1 MAKQKLV
8 KKGDQYGILDVA
20 SNTVLPISSNM
31 KLVQKQGKYG
41 ILDGDSVIP
50 IDEFSQTISSRDLD
64 ILKKKVSTESVSTPS
79 TQVTPSVSP
88 KTPPVSPSVSPA
100 PTPVEQPAEK
110 PIEGSQGKLLIPQKS
125 FYEFKLPPT
134 QQEQA
139 PAQKPIPAP
148 TKVVAE
154 PQQEEIVGSQG
165 KLLIPEKTD
174 KFPAV
179 TETVTTYK
187 KVPVK
192 SGKEGGKNLP
202 LNPELMLQSIA
213 RNEGGKLGVKTSIK
227 GKGTSNTASGT
238 YQITE
243 GTLEN
248 IYKKNPEFKNTY
260 NNFREFKKEFDTN
273 PQVEH
278 EAALSHMEDLVK
290 SYGVHALTAWF
301 SPDHAARAAS
311 GSKSAL
317 KEIPRRDAG
326 NTITAGQYFRNALSH
341 YKGLLGKKEEDTKTI
356 SVPFKKEVVKE
367 GAIEVPSLSKYDVT
381 NPNYYNAR
389 GEAYPEA
396 KEIGYMEDL
405 WNRLKGSGAKA
416 LAGVLSTPALAR
428 SYAEDIVYT
437 AFGLDKEFNKLPS
450 AAKKEVLNTVRT
462 IQANGDLNAA
472 AAVQSQDAFNYL
484 NKKADKI
491 YERTIQQEGDI
502 FTDMG
507 KFKDNPSADNALN
520 IVNRGVRSL
529 VESIPYMATAILPG
543 GNITQG
549 IASAGSKRLEDLSKD
564 GNVGLGYML
573 ASAAHGTA
581 EGFFEAKT
589 NAILKK
595 AGTILRGDSKA
606 VQEFSKGVVKS
617 ILKDFNEEGL
627 SEGATTI
634 VQELA
639 DKINKGEDI
648 SIGQIFRK
656 AADSYLLGGFAGG
669 GITATAGGI
678 RKAVEGSVAA
688 KTYVANK
695 IMPTEDRKKYDNNLA
710 TIQNLT
716 TQKSEDASP
725 EVNQVIDNKIQQ
737 LAAENETLFKSSVD
751 VVDNL
756 SNEQLSQVFNIDD
769 ELERNYND
777 AKAIIDDTTMDDSA
791 KTLLLNDLLKKQ
803 NELKQQRDA
812 IQKQTTSEIPV
823 QPETGARVQMAQGEP
838 KSEPQGPTEEV
849 KAEEITPNWDMAGE
863 SDFLAGNNPEKAY
876 TQRLLPEWN
885 RESQL
890 GNINPNSKITYGNPG
905 GQFGG
910 RINKEVVFAEDENGT
925 TIGIIEIA
933 ENGGIEHLAVAPEFR
948 NKGIAT
954 ELYNRLKKDNPNL
967 DLSKTSKRSVNFASW
982 ANKILQNEKV
992 IDQVPTETI
1001 TPAEPISPQQQTEQ
1015 TNAVQKGI
1023 DAVNKALKRGRPKKE
1038 AVQGGIAFMQQT
1050 IAYEEADD
1058 TTREQMVR
1066 DINKQF
1072 GVREKKAPTA
1082 QKITGQPAPNKVTV
1096 QEMAALKDQIKLEA
1110 RAAREGAKFVSDLRK
1125 SVIAQVKAFITR
1137 GKMSVSQQKSLL
1149 NGLQNLNLFNPVMR
1163 ERFFARMEKMFDR
1176 IDYKDR
1182 LDEANRFRKQIKKL
1196 AKSDT
1201 LQDSVRIMAN
1211 DFAKII
1217 PDFTNIDDFIEKAK
1231 EVFNAVKTPGM
1242 KGKELSLREAA
1253 VIEDISNFTKD
1264 ALKAQEEK
1272 VKNTLLDEYD
1282 YLVEAGLIDGKMS
1295 LEEIQNYI
1303 MDVESGAKELTP
1315 DKEAEIRKRVGALF
1329 NSMAGIVNSIVETG
1343 ENPLT
1348 GEEIELDSYT
1358 KNLIKNFA
1366 KMDLSQL
1373 DVQDVYRA
1381 TEALENY
1388 LVNGII
1394 DNMDAMYQKYEGA
1407 LETKKL
1413 AEEGVV
1419 AQNLKRFGLFGRS
1432 NVFARTWAV
1441 NISPIKSILD
1451 LMFRSRE
1458 IGSRIFN
1465 ASGLRDIANA
1475 TSKVKNE
1482 VEKINQAYQN
1492 RFAKTKPNGQAFD
1505 SAENAYQRGIYA
1517 HLKRSLVG
1525 TDEEVQKEFD
1535 RRKKQVQDTIDA
1547 LEKSQDKN
1555 LIKKAQIYKKI
1566 FGPIKD
1572 AENIKEVEALI
1583 DPINKDA
1590 VKWRTAIFEKY
1601 YPEVKQIAAS
1611 VYNTILEDD
1620 INYSPDVY
1628 EKIIEDGEP
1637 DVDQKASYKMAFN
1650 YLNTERA
1657 GTLMKNN
1664 RLKSLP
1670 KNRVINF
1677 DFDYNNSNALAKML
1691 TDIKTAPYVQKYK
1704 GFTNSPSFDKI
1715 FPDIKDRN
1723 VIKERMNWYV
1733 NQVRSKNISTASS
1746 RTADAAKIFRA
1757 LSRYGTS
1764 RALGGVTSFV
1774 KQSVPAMINTT
1785 VNLVNNPTALAK
1797 GIATMGNK
1805 DAQKFISD
1813 SGYGIANRGL
1823 ESQTAIESADQM
1835 LEKTDVNSID
1845 KVSEAIGKAGKIYLD
1860 NFLKSG
1866 DVLAARAS
1874 WMAYYINKLDQM
1886 GENTSNID
1894 WANHT
1899 LNKEAADYAE
1909 DKVNL
1914 QQNVSDTDMLGKFLN
1929 TKNPGVTIARSLLL
1943 PFSSFIFN
1951 AKDKISTDLTILSSN
1966 ANREEKVNAMKSLAG
1981 SAAEMLVFES
1991 MSAAISSGIVTAAY
2005 AILGYDEDE
2014 DEKEARRNKYINM
2027 AGTRILT
2034 DVISPIPN
2042 WGDKAVVGLLNK
2054 LLNYTQQDLDEEDKK
2069 LLYEYKPQ
2077 DQTDAILGLIGG
2089 IPEIAT
2095 KPAMDITSTVN
2106 MIASDVYYDRYGNEI
2121 SLSPEDKDKLKF
2133 VLATEILGL
2142 SNAIPNEVL
2151 RVNQRVKDTIEKQN
2165 R

>member
-50 IDEFSQTISSRDLD
+50 IDEFSQTIGSRDLD
-64 ILKKKVSTESVSTPS
+64 ILKKKVSTESVSTP
-79 TQVTPSVSP
+79 TPQVTPSVSP

-110 PIEGSQGKLLIPQKS
+110 PIEGSQGKLLIPQKP
-125 FYEFKLPPT
+125 FYQFKLPPA

-139 PAQKPIPAP
+139 PVQKPIPAP

-174 KFPAV
+174 KLPAV

-187 KVPVK
+187 NVPVTAP
-192 SGKEGGKNLP
+192 SKNTKNVP
-202 LNPELMLQSIA
+202 LNPELMLQAIA
-213 RNEGGKLGVKTSIK
+213 KNEGGRIGVRTSIK
-227 GKGTSNTASGT
+227 GKGTRNTASGT

-248 IYKKNPEFKNTY
+248 IYNKDVDLKKSY
-260 NNFREFKKEFDTN
+260 DNFQQFKKEFNKN
-273 PQVEH
+273 PEVEH
-278 EAALSHMEDLVK
+278 QAALSHMADLIK
-290 SYGVHALTAWF
+290 QFGIHALTAWY
-301 SPDHAARAAS
+301 SPDHAARAAA
-311 GSKSAL
+311 GSTSAL

-326 NTITAGQYFRNALSH
+326 NRISAGNYFKNALSN
-341 YKGLLGKKEEDTKTI
+341 YKNLLGMQPEQQKTARI
-356 SVPFKKEVVKE
+356 PIKQEVVKE

-606 VQEFSKGVVKS
+606 VQEFSKGIVKS

-627 SEGATTI
+627 SEAATTI

-639 DKINKGEDI
+639 DKFNKGEDI
-648 SIGQIFRK
+648 SIGQVFRK

-777 AKAIIDDTTMDDSA
+777 AKAIIDDATMDDSA

-812 IQKQTTSEIPV
+812 IQKQTTSEVPV

-838 KSEPQGPTEEV
+838 QAESQGPTEEV
-849 KAEEITPNWDMAGE
+849 KAEEAVVPEEEFVYETLPEKKEEWIGDFEIIDNREGKADLERQGSNGNWYVRNNITGRTLMAKSKSEAQSIIDDADSYDFGQGETFTRPAQEVKAEEVITPTE
-863 SDFLAGNNPEKAY
+863 
-876 TQRLLPEWN
+876 
-885 RESQL
+885 
-890 GNINPNSKITYGNPG
+890 
-905 GQFGG
+905 
-910 RINKEVVFAEDENGT
+910 EVV
-925 TIGIIEIA
+925 
-933 ENGGIEHLAVAPEFR
+933 
-948 NKGIAT
+948 
-954 ELYNRLKKDNPNL
+954 
-967 DLSKTSKRSVNFASW
+967 
-982 ANKILQNEKV
+982 
-992 IDQVPTETI
+992 TETI
-1001 TPAEPISPQQQTEQ
+1001 TPTEPISPQKQTEQ

-1110 RAAREGAKFVSDLRK
+1110 RAAKGGATFASDLRK

-1163 ERFFARMEKMFDR
+1163 ERFFARMAKMFDR

-1217 PDFTNIDDFIEKAK
+1217 PDFTNIDDFIEKAR
-1231 EVFNAVKTPGM
+1231 EVFNAVKTPGI
-1242 KGKELSLREAA
+1242 KGKQLSLREAA

-1329 NSMAGIVNSIVETG
+1329 NSMSGIVNSIVETG

-1348 GEEIELDSYT
+1348 GEEVELDSYT

-1432 NVFARTWAV
+1432 NIFARTWAV

-1535 RRKKQVQDTIDA
+1535 RRKKQVQDTIDS

-1566 FGPIKD
+1566 FDPIKD
-1572 AENIKEVEALI
+1572 AKNIKEVEALI

-1691 TDIKTAPYVQKYK
+1691 TDIRTAPYVQKYK

-1733 NQVRSKNISTASS
+1733 NEVRNKNISTASS

-2027 AGTRILT
+2027 ASTRILT
-2034 DVISPIPN
+2034 DAISPIPN

-2151 RVNQRVKDTIEKQN
+2151 RINQKVKDTIEKEN